1 MGRSKGMATSMP
13 DVWGKSGNCLP
24 ITVDV
29 DIFSTPAAE
38 EDERVGAGASRIEPL
53 RSEISI
59 TGFGGAV
66 EKPVRGGGWQ
76 IDNGKLRM
84 WLDFPEGACVSADGD
99 ACNVWDLAPGVALQG
114 IDVELPA
121 GRLYFET
128 DIWDDAEL
136 EEQNKQYLRA
146 RSAAWQAKGE
156 VAAIEKAKNPEKR
169 WSAEKNAWVTEV
181 VHCADT

>member
-1 MGRSKGMATSMP
+1 
-13 DVWGKSGNCLP
+13 
-24 ITVDV
+24 
-29 DIFSTPAAE
+29 
-38 EDERVGAGASRIEPL
+38 
-53 RSEISI
+53 
-59 TGFGGAV
+59 
-66 EKPVRGGGWQ
+66 
-76 IDNGKLRM
+76 M

-136 EEQNKQYLRA
+136 EEQNKRYLRA